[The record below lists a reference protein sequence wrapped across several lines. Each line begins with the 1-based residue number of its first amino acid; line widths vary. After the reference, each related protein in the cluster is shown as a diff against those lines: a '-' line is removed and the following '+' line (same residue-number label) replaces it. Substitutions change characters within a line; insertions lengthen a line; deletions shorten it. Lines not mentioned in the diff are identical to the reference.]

1 MIEFINKYNL
11 LKKKLNIGD
20 VVNSRIIKQITRNK
34 AIADIKGFHVVV
46 KSDFPLKN
54 NNNLAFLISG
64 FNEKDKIILLK
75 QINNNNNYQDIFN
88 KLIGQDNF
96 IKKYLKQH
104 QLPINVSTL
113 EIADYLYLKDKKIS
127 IDKLRFIFKYLKYF
141 FDIPLIYKLYQ
152 INLNEKN
159 LILLLTLFQ
168 SFIKKS
174 NPGLLKEKNKESD
187 NYKDKISRFIL
198 KGDKDKIIENLKFL
212 SQNNNLLNDLLK
224 LNKNENPLFFIYPLI
239 VNSDSQ
245 SGYIF
250 NISVNDKRYSVK
262 FVINSYDDIVSF
274 KLNFNFDKI
283 KINYSFFYFI
293 KESESLMIVD
303 TNTQKIRKEISSSLD
318 GLEKK
323 LKKFIKGKFNIFIKG
338 EMQIKDHEKK
348 NLDIYI

>member
-11 LKKKLNIGD
+11 LKKQLNIGD

-46 KSDFPLKN
+46 KSDFPIKN

-75 QINNNNNYQDIFN
+75 QINNNNYQDIFN
-88 KLIGQDNF
+88 KLITQDNY

-113 EIADYLYLKDKKIS
+113 EIANYLYLKDKKIS

-141 FDIPLIYKLYQ
+141 FDIPLLYKLYQ

-174 NPGLLKEKNKESD
+174 KTDFSKEKNKDHD
-187 NYKDKISRFIL
+187 NYKYIIKRYIL
-198 KGDKDKIIENLKFL
+198 KVDEDKHREN
-212 SQNNNLLNDLLK
+212 
-224 LNKNENPLFFIYPLI
+224 
-239 VNSDSQ
+239 
-245 SGYIF
+245 
-250 NISVNDKRYSVK
+250 
-262 FVINSYDDIVSF
+262 
-274 KLNFNFDKI
+274 
-283 KINYSFFYFI
+283 
-293 KESESLMIVD
+293 
-303 TNTQKIRKEISSSLD
+303 
-318 GLEKK
+318 
-323 LKKFIKGKFNIFIKG
+323 
-338 EMQIKDHEKK
+338 
-348 NLDIYI
+348 